1 MARVPYLTP
10 ADLSPEHARL
20 LDRPI
25 TLFRGLA
32 NSPGALANHHQFGEW
47 IRWDCTLDPRLRE
60 LLILQV
66 GYLTKSPYEFSHH
79 IEISQSF
86 GVTEADIRQ
95 LISLAKGE
103 PTTLEAT
110 DVLTLNAARELT
122 EDGGISDSTWAALA
136 QHFDNT
142 LLTEFVIV
150 VSFYNYVVRVLSALQ
165 IDVEPEYQKY
175 LDQFPL
181 S

>member
-1 MARVPYLTP
+1 M
-10 ADLSPEHARL
+10 
-20 LDRPI
+20 
-25 TLFRGLA
+25 
-32 NSPGALANHHQFGEW
+32 
-47 IRWDCTLDPRLRE
+47 
-60 LLILQV
+60 
-66 GYLTKSPYEFSHH
+66 
-79 IEISQSF
+79 
-86 GVTEADIRQ
+86 
-95 LISLAKGE
+95 
-103 PTTLEAT
+103 
-110 DVLTLNAARELT
+110 LTLNAARELT